1 MSPQEAEILDM
12 LVRVSGYTKQDYII
26 SRLFQRDIVVNGN
39 PRTYKALKD
48 LLVQVLNELNRIE
61 SITPDSEELLEVID
75 HINTTL
81 YGFKNK

>member
-1 MSPQEAEILDM
+1 MLDM
-12 LVRVSGYTKQDYII
+12 LVSVSGYTKQDYII
-26 SRLFQRDIVVNGN
+26 SRLLQRDIVVNGN

-48 LLVQVLNELNRIE
+48 LLVQVLDELNRIE

-81 YGFKNK
+81 YGFKNN

>member
-1 MSPQEAEILDM
+1 MLDM

-26 SRLFQRDIVVNGN
+26 SRLLQRDIVVNGN

-48 LLVQVLNELNRIE
+48 LLVQVLDELHRIE

-75 HINTTL
+75 HINTTI
-81 YGFKNK
+81 YGFNK

>member
-1 MSPQEAEILDM
+1 MSPQEAAMLDM

-26 SRLFQRDIVVNGN
+26 SRLLQRDIVVNGN

-48 LLVQVLNELNRIE
+48 LLVQVLDELHRIE

-75 HINTTL
+75 HINTTI
-81 YGFKNK
+81 YGFNK

>member
-1 MSPQEAEILDM
+1 MLDM
-12 LVRVSGYTKQDYII
+12 LVSVSGYTKQDYII
-26 SRLFQRDIVVNGN
+26 SRLLQRDIVVNGN

-75 HINTTL
+75 HINTTI
-81 YGFKNK
+81 YGFNK